1 MIKNTGE
8 RNLKLSLNS
17 YIGDRAFYKRV
28 LAIALPMIIQ
38 NTVTNL
44 VNLLDNLMVGSL
56 GTEQMSGVAIVNQF
70 IFVFNLAVFG
80 AISGAGIFT
89 AQFNGRGDV
98 EGVRQT
104 MRMKLIICAVIGV
117 LGVGVLS
124 VFGDYLI
131 TTFLH
136 EGTEGDLALTLLSG
150 EKYLSCIII
159 GLIPFA
165 FSQVYASTLRE
176 TGETVVP
183 MVASVVSIA
192 TNFVFNGLLIFGLL
206 GFPELGVEGAAIA
219 TAISRFTELFILFA
233 WTHRNKVKC
242 PFAVGVFSNFR
253 IPTALVKQ
261 ILIKGT
267 PILLNEL
274 FWSLSVTV
282 SNQCYSL
289 RGLDV
294 VAAMNI
300 SFTLQNLLSVAYF
313 ALSSSIAIIVG
324 NLLGAGKLEEA
335 KETDRK
341 LLGFAVFVGC
351 CMTVIQLTLSGVFP
365 LLYNTTDEVRHL
377 SSYIMTCFA
386 LTMPAAALATS
397 TYYTIRSGGRVFIT
411 MLFDSVYAWVI
422 VMPVVFSLAYFTS
435 LPFKYLLPIVLVVE
449 NLKLLPGLI
458 LVNKGIWVRQIKVE

>member
-1 MIKNTGE
+1 MK
-8 RNLKLSLNS
+8 LKK
-17 YIGDRAFYKRV
+17 YIGDKAFYKRV
-28 LAIALPMIIQ
+28 MAIALPMIIQ
-38 NTVTNL
+38 NMVTNL

-80 AISGAGIFT
+80 AVSGAGIFT

-98 EGVRQT
+98 KGVRDT
-104 MRMKLIICAVIGV
+104 MRIKLILSAIIGVIGV
-117 LGVGVLS
+117 S
-124 VFGDYLI
+124 VIGLFGHGLI
-131 TTFLH
+131 NSFLH
-136 EGTEGDLALTLLSG
+136 EGTNGDLALTLLSG
-150 EKYLSCIII
+150 ERYLSFIII

-165 FSQVYASTLRE
+165 ISQVYASTLRE

-192 TNFVFNGLLIFGLL
+192 TNFVFNALLIFGLL
-206 GFPELGVEGAAIA
+206 GFPALGVMGAAIA
-219 TAISRFTELFILFA
+219 TALSRFAELAILVI
-233 WTHRNKVKC
+233 WTHKNKEKC
-242 PFAVGVFSNFR
+242 PFAVGLLKNFT
-253 IPTALVKQ
+253 IPAALVKQ
-261 ILIKGT
+261 VAIKGT
-267 PILLNEL
+267 PVLLNEM
-274 FWSLSVTV
+274 FWSLSITMM
-282 SNQCYSL
+282 NQCYST

-335 KETDRK
+335 RDTDRK
-341 LLGFAVFVGC
+341 LLVFAVFMGFI
-351 CMTVIQLTLSGVFP
+351 MMVIQIILSPIFP
-365 LLYNTTDEVRHL
+365 LLYNTTDAVREL
-377 SSYIMTCFA
+377 SGYIMVCFGC
-386 LTMPAAALATS
+386 TMPAAALATS

-422 VMPVVFSLAYFTS
+422 VMPVVASLAYFTD
-435 LPFKYLLPIVLVVE
+435 LPFIYLLPIVLVVE

-458 LVNKGIWVRQIKVE
+458 LVNKGVWLRQLKV

>member
-1 MIKNTGE
+1 MKFKN
-8 RNLKLSLNS
+8 LVKS
-17 YIGDRAFYKRV
+17 YIGDKAFYKGA
-28 LAIALPMIIQ
+28 LAIAVPMIIQ
-38 NTVTNL
+38 NAVTNL

-70 IFVFNLAVFG
+70 IFVFNLAIFG

-98 EGVRQT
+98 EGVRHT
-104 MRMKLIICAVIGV
+104 MRVKMIICALVGL
-117 LGVGVLS
+117 LGVGMLTG
-124 VFGDYLI
+124 FGDFLI

-136 EGTEGDLALTLLSG
+136 EGTEGDLGLTLLSG
-150 EKYLSCIII
+150 KNYLGYIVI

-165 FSQVYASTLRE
+165 LSQVYASTLRE

-183 MVASVVSIA
+183 MIASVASIA
-192 TNFVFNGLLIFGLL
+192 TNFIFNLLLIFGLL
-206 GFPELGVEGAAIA
+206 GFPALGVVGAAIA
-219 TAISRFTELFILFA
+219 TSLSRFVELAILITY
-233 WTHRNKVKC
+233 THTQKQKC
-242 PFAVGVFSNFR
+242 PFAVGVFKSLR
-253 IPTALVKQ
+253 VPGALVKQ

-274 FWSLSVTV
+274 FWSLSITV
-282 SNQCYSL
+282 SNQCYST

-300 SFTLQNLLSVAYF
+300 SFTLQNLLSVSYF

-335 KETDRK
+335 KETDKK
-341 LLGFAVFVGC
+341 LLAFAVFVGC
-351 CMTVIQLTLSGVFP
+351 IMMGVQFSLSPFFP
-365 LLYNTTDEVRHL
+365 LLYNVGESVRNL
-377 SSYIMTCFA
+377 ASYIMICFG

-397 TYYTIRSGGRVFIT
+397 TYYTIRSGGRVFVT

-422 VMPVVFSLAYFTS
+422 VMPVVFALSYFTDMS
-435 LPFKYLLPIVLVVE
+435 FNYLLPIVLIVE
-449 NLKLLPGLI
+449 NLKLIPGLV
-458 LVNKGIWVRQIKVE
+458 LVHKGIWVRQLKVE

>member
-1 MIKNTGE
+1 MK
-8 RNLKLSLNS
+8 LKK
-17 YIGDRAFYKRV
+17 YIGDKAFYKRV
-28 LAIALPMIIQ
+28 MAIALPMIIQ
-38 NTVTNL
+38 NMVTNL

-80 AISGAGIFT
+80 AVSGAGIFT

-98 EGVRQT
+98 KGVRDT
-104 MRMKLIICAVIGV
+104 MRIKLILSAIIGVVGVSVIG
-117 LGVGVLS
+117 L
-124 VFGDYLI
+124 FGHGLI
-131 TTFLH
+131 NSFLH
-136 EGTEGDLALTLLSG
+136 EGTDGDLALTLLSG
-150 EKYLSCIII
+150 ERYLSFIII

-165 FSQVYASTLRE
+165 ISQVYASTLRE

-192 TNFVFNGLLIFGLL
+192 TNFVFNALLIFGLL
-206 GFPELGVEGAAIA
+206 GFPALGVMGAAIA
-219 TAISRFTELFILFA
+219 TALSRFAELAILVI
-233 WTHRNKVKC
+233 WTHKNKEKC
-242 PFAVGVFSNFR
+242 PFAVGLLKNFT
-253 IPTALVKQ
+253 IPAALLKQ
-261 ILIKGT
+261 VAIKGT
-267 PILLNEL
+267 PVLLNEM
-274 FWSLSVTV
+274 FWSLSITMM
-282 SNQCYSL
+282 NQCYST

-335 KETDRK
+335 RDTDRK
-341 LLGFAVFVGC
+341 LLVFAVFMGFI
-351 CMTVIQLTLSGVFP
+351 MMAIQIILSPIFP
-365 LLYNTTDEVRHL
+365 LLYNTTDAVREL
-377 SSYIMTCFA
+377 SGYIMVCFGC
-386 LTMPAAALATS
+386 TMPAAALATS

-422 VMPVVFSLAYFTS
+422 VMPVVASLAYFTD
-435 LPFKYLLPIVLVVE
+435 LPFIYLLPIVLVVE

-458 LVNKGIWVRQIKVE
+458 LVNKGVWLRQLKV